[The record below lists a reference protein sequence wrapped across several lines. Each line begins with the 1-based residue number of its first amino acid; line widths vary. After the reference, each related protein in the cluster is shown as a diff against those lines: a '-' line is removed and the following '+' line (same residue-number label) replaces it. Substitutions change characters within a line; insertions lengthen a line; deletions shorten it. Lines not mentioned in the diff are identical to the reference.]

1 VQTEDGEFEL
11 GDIIVGINGEKV
23 NNNDEL
29 YKVLNKHQLGE
40 TVNVDI
46 YRAGRRTTVPVRL
59 TDVPQPRRGVRE

>member
-1 VQTEDGEFEL
+1 MEL

-23 NNNDEL
+23 GNFDEL

-46 YRAGRRTTVPVRL
+46 YRGSRRMSVSVRL
-59 TDVPQPRRGVRE
+59 IDIPQRRGMREE